1 MFYEKLVLLTVSQRE
16 KLEDIQRIV
25 KNNGGNV
32 SANQLIRDSLDI
44 FLDNYDDIAVKKY
57 SSSFSE

>member
-1 MFYEKLVLLTVSQRE
+1 MFYEKLVLLTMSQRE

-32 SANQLIRDSLDI
+32 SANQLIRDSLEI
-44 FLDNYDDIAVKKY
+44 FLENYEDIAVKKY
-57 SSSFSE
+57 ST